1 MQNRYVFLFCLSV
14 AFADFAILYL
24 AIVMSFSISS
34 PLKSSL
40 IHTDFNIIVI
50 MLWFFC
56 SKILS
61 LYDVKTIEKKEFFLT
76 TIKCIFYH
84 LIFLILYLS
93 FTGGL
98 LGNFLF
104 IFYMTLSL
112 LVFTFRLCIS
122 NVISLLNKKFNMTS
136 PIFLMGV
143 NPTSLQF
150 ADVLKN
156 NSAFYKFV
164 GFLTNNNLLL
174 DSNQPD
180 TDQIMRDQMKFAAE
194 TGIKEVYVSL
204 TPDKTGAIKTL
215 INEAH
220 KNCIRLKFIP
230 DYSQIIGK
238 HQSIRHSGD
247 LQMISLTG
255 TGPQDKISDR
265 FVKRVFD
272 IVFSSMV
279 ILFVLSW
286 LYPLIAILIKMES
299 PGPVLFKQG
308 RSGKNNVSFMCFK
321 FRSMRVNSEANV
333 KQASRNDSRIT
344 KIGRFLRRTSLD
356 EMPQFFNVLFGDM
369 SVVGPRPHM
378 LEHTAHYREL
388 VENYM
393 VRHYIKPG
401 ITGWAQVNG
410 YRGET
415 QHLDLMENRIRY
427 DIYYLEN
434 WSIYFD
440 LKIIFRTIFH
450 VVRGNMNAF

>member
-1 MQNRYVFLFCLSV
+1 MQNKYVFLFCLSV

-56 SKILS
+56 SKMLS
-61 LYDVKTIEKKEFFLT
+61 LYDVKTFEKKEFFLT

-98 LGNFLF
+98 LGTFLF
-104 IFYMTLSL
+104 VFYMTLGL
-112 LVFTFRLCIS
+112 LIFTFRLCIS
-122 NVISLLNKKFNMTS
+122 NLISLLNKKFNMTS

-156 NSAFYKFV
+156 NSSFYKFV

-180 TDQIMRDQMKFAAE
+180 TDQIMKDQMKFAAE

-204 TPDKTGAIKTL
+204 TPDKTGAIKSL

-247 LQMISLTG
+247 LQMINLTG
-255 TGPQDKISDR
+255 SGPQDKISDR
-265 FVKRVFD
+265 FRKRAFD
-272 IVFSSMV
+272 IVFSSLV

-308 RSGKNNVSFMCFK
+308 RSGKNNISFMCFK

-333 KQASRNDSRIT
+333 KQASRNDSRVT

-388 VENYM
+388 VDNYM

-415 QHLDLMENRIRY
+415 QHLDLMENRVRH

-434 WSIYFD
+434 WSIYLD

-450 VVRGNMNAF
+450 VVKGNMNAF

>member
-14 AFADFAILYL
+14 AIADFAILYL
-24 AIVMSFSISS
+24 AIVMSLSISS
-34 PLKSSL
+34 PLKSNL
-40 IHTDFNIIVI
+40 IHTDFHIIVV

-56 SKILS
+56 SKMVS
-61 LYDVKTIEKKEFFLT
+61 LYDVKTIEKKEFFIT

-84 LIFLILYLS
+84 LIFLIVYLS

-104 IFYMTLSL
+104 LFYVWLSL
-112 LVFTFRLCIS
+112 LIFTFRLCIS
-122 NVISLLNKKFNMTS
+122 NIITLLNKKFNITS

-156 NSAFYKFV
+156 NSSFYKFV
-164 GFLTNNNLLL
+164 GFLTHNNLL
-174 DSNQPD
+174 DSSQPD
-180 TDQIMRDQMKFAAE
+180 MDQIMKDQMKFAAE
-194 TGIKEVYVSL
+194 TGIKEIYVSL
-204 TPDKTGAIKTL
+204 TPDKTGAIKSL

-220 KNCIRLKFIP
+220 KNCIRIKFIP
-230 DYSQIIGK
+230 DYSQIIGN

-247 LQMISLTG
+247 LQMINLTG

-286 LYPLIAILIKMES
+286 LYPLVAILIKLES

-308 RSGKNNVSFMCFK
+308 RSGKNNISFMCFK
-321 FRSMRVNSEANV
+321 FRSMRVNSEAHL
-333 KQASRNDSRIT
+333 KQAIRNDSRVT

-388 VENYM
+388 VNNYM
-393 VRHYIKPG
+393 IRHYIKPG

-415 QHLDLMENRIRY
+415 QYLDLMENRIKH
-427 DIYYLEN
+427 DIYYMEN
-434 WSIYFD
+434 WSLYLD
-440 LKIIFRTIFH
+440 LKIIFRTVFH
-450 VVRGNMNAF
+450 VVKGNMNAF

>member
-56 SKILS
+56 SKMLN

-84 LIFLILYLS
+84 LIFLIIYLS

-104 IFYMTLSL
+104 VFYIL
-112 LVFTFRLCIS
+112 LGLLIFTFRLCIS
-122 NVISLLNKKFNMTS
+122 NVITLLNRKFNITS

-156 NSAFYKFV
+156 NSSFYKFV

-174 DSNQPD
+174 DSSQPD
-180 TDQIMRDQMKFAAE
+180 TDQIMKDQMKFAAE

-204 TPDKTGAIKTL
+204 TPDKTGAIKSL

-230 DYSQIIGK
+230 DYSQIIGN

-247 LQMISLTG
+247 LQMINLTG

-265 FVKRVFD
+265 FVKRIFD

-286 LYPLIAILIKMES
+286 LYPLIAILIKLES

-321 FRSMRVNSEANV
+321 FRSMRVNSDAHV
-333 KQASRNDSRIT
+333 KQASRNDSRVT
-344 KIGRFLRRTSLD
+344 KIGRFLRKTSLD

-388 VENYM
+388 VDNYM
-393 VRHYIKPG
+393 IRHYIKPG

-415 QHLDLMENRIRY
+415 QHLDLMENRVRH

-434 WSIYFD
+434 WSLYLD
-440 LKIIFRTIFH
+440 LKIIFRTAFH
-450 VVRGNMNAF
+450 VVKGNMNAF

>member
-24 AIVMSFSISS
+24 AIVISCTISS

-56 SKILS
+56 SKILG

-76 TIKCIFYH
+76 TIKCILYH

-98 LGNFLF
+98 LGNFIF
-104 IFYMTLSL
+104 IFYVLLSL
-112 LVFTFRLCIS
+112 LIFTFRLCIS
-122 NVISLLNKKFNMTS
+122 NVISLLNKKFNITS
-136 PIFLMGV
+136 PIFLMGI

-156 NSAFYKFV
+156 NSPFYKFV
-164 GFLTNNNLLL
+164 GFLTNNSLLI

-180 TDQIMRDQMKFAAE
+180 TDQIMKDQMKFAAE

-204 TPDKTGAIKTL
+204 TPDKTGAIKSL

-238 HQSIRHSGD
+238 NQSIRHSGD
-247 LQMISLTG
+247 LQMINLTG

-272 IVFSSMV
+272 IIFSVLV

-299 PGPVLFKQG
+299 PGPVIFKQG
-308 RSGKNNVSFMCFK
+308 RSGKNNISFMCFK
-321 FRSMRVNSEANV
+321 FRSMRVNSDAHL
-333 KQASRNDSRIT
+333 KQASRNDSRVT

-356 EMPQFFNVLFGDM
+356 EMPQFFNVLLGDM

-378 LEHTAHYREL
+378 LEHTAHYRDL
-388 VENYM
+388 VDNYM
-393 VRHYIKPG
+393 LRHYIKPG

-415 QHLDLMENRIRY
+415 QHLDLMENRIKH

-434 WSIYFD
+434 WSLYLD
-440 LKIIFRTIFH
+440 LKIIFRTVFH